1 LPLRTLVLLSAAA
14 PFMPAP
20 AQDQPADTSSETLSR
35 RLAAPK
41 KTAPTFKLRVHR
53 VLVPVTVT
61 NDDGRKVEGLRKE
74 DFRIYQDGVQQT
86 ISEVFVDES
95 PVAVGIVLD
104 ASNSMRD
111 RIDASRKALGT
122 FLRLSLPNDEFSLIT
137 VRDRPEL
144 VHFFTTNVDEI
155 EHELSTVPTM
165 GWTAL
170 YDGMYLGIHHAM
182 KAGADNRVLLV
193 LSDGGDNNSRYTESE
208 IRNLVRESD
217 VRIYS
222 ITIAGRSPSIEKLAL
237 ASGGSAVQVHKL
249 DELPAV
255 VSSLSALIHGEYVIG
270 FSPEASTPDGKYHV
284 TKVEVVQ
291 PPDGK
296 RYHASWRHGYFAPPQ

>member
-1 LPLRTLVLLSAAA
+1 
-14 PFMPAP
+14 MPVP
-20 AQDQPADTSSETLSR
+20 AQDQPVSISAATLS
-35 RLAAPK
+35 LHPAVPK
-41 KTAPTFKLRVHR
+41 RTAPTFRLRVHR

-61 NDDGRKVEGLRKE
+61 NDHGGKVDGLHKE
-74 DFRIYQDGVQQT
+74 DFRIFQDGVRQT

-111 RIDASRKALGT
+111 RIDASRRALGT

-182 KAGADNRVLLV
+182 KAGAENRVLLV

-222 ITIAGRSPSIEKLAL
+222 ITIAGRAPSIEKLAL
-237 ASGGSAVQVHKL
+237 ESGGLAVHVHKL

-255 VSSLSALIHGEYVIG
+255 VASLSALIHGEYVIG
-270 FSPEASTPDGKYHV
+270 FSPEASTADGKYHV

-296 RYHASWRHGYFAPPQ
+296 RFHASWRHGYYAPPQ